1 MDSQQKQHLEH
12 LKQDKQR
19 RLRVLERQ
27 NAQMGLQTPPHIITE
42 IEDIKVGISKI
53 DKELNDVKINGLLP
67 DQITNDIDVQQ
78 EQNPGSS
85 DPETRKM
92 QTLIRHQELFDDTLR
107 KSIPGA
113 QKYHHSSERNIINRT
128 MTNLSSISKDCDLW
142 WFKGGS
148 QYFAY
153 PIRRD
158 GEIWIIQDMECA
170 ISEIIIFRSQRY
182 ERQYILLHLS
192 PQKPFGVNDINIE
205 DSQGDVAGY
214 YQGKYIPRY
223 QLEDGYTIIDEQIVR
238 LDGVEYRTRNLKDD
252 FLFLSPKFCVIN
264 HKPNDKLVE
273 RVYDV
278 LTSVKK
284 IDISLLKQLE
294 TLEVPMW
301 MTTWD

>member
-1 MDSQQKQHLEH
+1 
-12 LKQDKQR
+12 
-19 RLRVLERQ
+19 
-27 NAQMGLQTPPHIITE
+27 
-42 IEDIKVGISKI
+42 
-53 DKELNDVKINGLLP
+53 
-67 DQITNDIDVQQ
+67 
-78 EQNPGSS
+78 
-85 DPETRKM
+85 
-92 QTLIRHQELFDDTLR
+92 
-107 KSIPGA
+107 
-113 QKYHHSSERNIINRT
+113 